1 MTYREA
7 RNLIISSLK
16 NAGIEEAEQESLI
29 LLEYVTGMD
38 RTAYLLYEEQEIS
51 ETRQIRLISSASLRT
66 SHCPLQYIT
75 GRQEFYGLSFQV
87 NTDVLI
93 PRPETE
99 LLVEKVLALSEPGD
113 EVLDL
118 GTGSGCIA
126 VAVAHERPDVS
137 VTAADVSRFALD
149 TARQNA
155 KQNKCSVEFIESDL
169 FDQVDGSF
177 DRIVSNPPYIRR
189 DEIDTLMPEVSKYEP
204 KIALDGG
211 EDGLAFYRLII
222 EEAPA
227 YLKPGG
233 TLAFEIGHD
242 QADDVTH
249 MLQEQGFT
257 EIAVTQDYNNLDRV
271 ITASH
276 P

>member
-99 LLVEKVLALSEPGD
+99 LLVERVLALSEPGD